1 MKDGSFL
8 PESNDLERNDWS
20 SGARYAARF
29 DETDREEIRKIL
41 GREGIE
47 FEQIRSFL
55 DRIESGP
62 LTENLANLHFT
73 QNSTMVKE
81 WVNCLEKTLSTYH
94 PKFLIKTLG
103 GRKTILAYLQEQKS
117 ISAKNIAPTLHKSPR
132 KALRLLRSRRPPG
145 RPPDILTHT
154 LEKSA
159 CSLILAIW
167 AETFHKEPPIHPNAP
182 IVMTACHLLAL
193 ASRSSSHSK
202 IVTLLR
208 DQKSS
213 K

>member
-8 PESNDLERNDWS
+8 SESDVPERNDWS
-20 SGARYAARF
+20 LGAKYAARF

-47 FEQIRSFL
+47 SEQIRSFL

-62 LTENLANLHFT
+62 LTENLAILHFT

-81 WVNCLEKTLSTYH
+81 WVNFLEKTLSTYH
-94 PKFLIKTLG
+94 PKSLIKTPG
-103 GRKTILAYLQEQKS
+103 GRKTILSYLQEQKS
-117 ISAKNIAPTLHKSPR
+117 ISAKTITPTLHKSPR
-132 KALRLLRSRRPPG
+132 KALRLLRSHRPPG

-159 CSLILAIW
+159 CSVILGSWI
-167 AETFHKEPPIHPNAP
+167 ETFHKEPPIHQNSP
-182 IVMTACHLLAL
+182 IVDTAYHLLAL
-193 ASRSSSHSK
+193 ASRFSSYSK